1 MRKTAICR
9 PKIRILS
16 GRFGGWMSA
25 NIILLSAFLFITPGA
40 QAQQNDDA
48 RQILK
53 AMTDYVSS
61 LKIISATYDTDIEV
75 ITSDLQKIQFASSGQ
90 VLLSRPDKIR
100 ASRIGGYA
108 DVEMVFDGKTFTVL
122 GKNLN
127 KYMQVDAAGSID
139 DLVAKLRNEFGVAV
153 PGADLMLSH
162 SYGELTADVLDAKH
176 IGRGVIDG
184 VECDH
189 LAFRNNDVDW
199 QLWVAVGGDP
209 IPRKYVITSKAV
221 TGAPQYTLRIK
232 DWKTDVPVATDAFAF
247 KPPANSE
254 KVDISALADIDEV
267 PQGVAPGGKK

>member
-1 MRKTAICR
+1 MSSLSISR
-9 PKIRILS
+9 PAA
-16 GRFGGWMSA
+16 SA
-25 NIILLSAFLFITPGA
+25 VSWFAGALALALTMIVAAPPSA
-40 QAQQNDDA
+40 QAQDDA
-48 RQILK
+48 GKILK

-61 LKIISATYDTDIEV
+61 QKIISATYDTDIEV
-75 ITSDLQKIQFASSGQ
+75 ITNDLQKIQFASSGQ
-90 VLLSRPDKIR
+90 MLLSRPDKVR

-108 DVEMVFDGKTFTVL
+108 DVDMVFDGKTFTVL

-127 KYMQVDAAGSID
+127 KYMQVGVAGSID

-162 SYGELTADVLDAKH
+162 SYDELTADVLDAKH

-199 QLWVAVGGDP
+199 QLWVTVGSNP

-232 DWKTDVPVATDAFAF
+232 DWKTNVPIAADAFAF
-247 KPPANSE
+247 TPPADAQ

-267 PQGVAPGGKK
+267 PQGVAPGG

>member
-1 MRKTAICR
+1 MRLVSMNR
-9 PKIRILS
+9 S
-16 GRFGGWMSA
+16 GASVIGGFMATLALVLAMVMSVVP
-25 NIILLSAFLFITPGA
+25 SARA
-40 QAQQNDDA
+40 QDDA
-48 RQILK
+48 GKILK

-61 LKIISATYDTDIEV
+61 QKVIVATYDTDIEV
-75 ITSDLQKIQFASSGQ
+75 ITNELQKIQFASSGQ
-90 VLLSRPDKIR
+90 MLMSRPDKVR

-127 KYMQVDAAGSID
+127 KFTQIDAPGSID
-139 DLVAKLRNEFGVAV
+139 DLVAKLRNQFGVAV

-162 SYGELTADVLDAKH
+162 SYDELMSDVLDAKH

-199 QLWVAVGGDP
+199 QLWVTVGGNP
-209 IPRKYVITSKAV
+209 IPRRYVITSKAV

-232 DWKTDVPVATDAFAF
+232 DWKTDVPVAADAFTF
-247 KPPANSE
+247 QPPA
-254 KVDISALADIDEV
+254 I
-267 PQGVAPGGKK
+267 PKKSTSRL